1 MTVPLSVVVPTRD
14 RPVAL
19 GACLDALAAQVDPAD
34 EVVVVDDGS
43 TDAGAVAAVVAAH
56 PGVRLVRGEGRGPAA
71 ARNLGARS
79 ATGAVLA
86 FTDDD
91 CRPGPGW
98 VAALRRRFAEGADA
112 VVGPTRNGRPRSPV
126 AAASQVVTN
135 HLTAS
140 TLDPIARTVTFGPT
154 SDVAVRA
161 EVHRRVPFDEAYP
174 LAAGEDR
181 DWCARLA
188 AADVVLAWEPDAWV
202 AHHQDLTLRTFWRQ
216 QSRYGRG
223 AHRFHGGRG
232 RQPARFYVDLV
243 RSGLAEGPRAGALV
257 LVAQA
262 ATATGLLRARA
273 EASRPSSRG
282 RRRRGRRRWRRRPP
296 GGAGG

>member
-1 MTVPLSVVVPTRD
+1 MVPTRD
-14 RPVAL
+14 RA
-19 GACLDALAAQVDPAD
+19 AALAACLGALAGQTVEDV

-43 TDAGAVAAVVAAH
+43 VDAEAVAAVVGRH

-79 ATGAVLA
+79 ATGDLIC

-98 VAALRRRFAEGADA
+98 VAALRRRAEGGAEA

-126 AAASQVVTN
+126 AAASQTVTN

-140 TLDPIARTVTFGPT
+140 TLDRRAGTVGFGPT
-154 SDVAVRA
+154 SNVAVRA
-161 EVHRRVPFDEAYP
+161 DVHARVPFDEDYP

-188 AADVVLAWEPDAWV
+188 AAGVALAWEPDAGV
-202 AHHQDLTLRTFWRQ
+202 DHHQDLTLRTFWRQ

-232 RQPARFYVDLV
+232 RQPARFYADLL
-243 RSGLAEGPRAGALV
+243 RSGFATGPRAGV
-257 LVAQA
+257 LVIVAQV
-262 ATATGLLRARA
+262 ATAWGLAA
-273 EASRPSSRG
+273 EAAASRNRRSDPTASR
-282 RRRRGRRRWRRRPP
+282 RI
-296 GGAGG
+296 

>member
-1 MTVPLSVVVPTRD
+1 MTTSVSVVVPTRD
-14 RPVAL
+14 RPAAL
-19 GACLDALAAQVDPAD
+19 AACLDALAAQTAD
-34 EVVVVDDGS
+34 GVEVVVVDDGS
-43 TDAGAVAAVVAAH
+43 VDAAAVAAVAGRH

-71 ARNLGARS
+71 ARNLGARTAS
-79 ATGAVLA
+79 GALLC

-98 VAALRRRFAEGADA
+98 VAALRRRVGDGADA
-112 VVGPTRNGRPRSPV
+112 VIGPTRNGRPGSPV

-140 TLDPIARTVTFGPT
+140 TLDPVAGTAAFGPT
-154 SDVAVRA
+154 SNVAVRA
-161 EVHRRVPFDEAYP
+161 AVHARVPFDEDYP

-188 AADVVLAWEPDAWV
+188 AAGVVLAWEPEATVD
-202 AHHQDLTLRTFWRQ
+202 HHQDLTLRTFWRQ

-232 RQPARFYVDLV
+232 RQPARFYAALL
-243 RSGLAEGPRAGALV
+243 RAGWACGPRAGALV
-257 LVAQA
+257 VVAQV
-262 ATATGLLRARA
+262 ATARGLLA
-273 EASRPSSRG
+273 EARSSR
-282 RRRRGRRRWRRRPP
+282 R
-296 GGAGG
+296 